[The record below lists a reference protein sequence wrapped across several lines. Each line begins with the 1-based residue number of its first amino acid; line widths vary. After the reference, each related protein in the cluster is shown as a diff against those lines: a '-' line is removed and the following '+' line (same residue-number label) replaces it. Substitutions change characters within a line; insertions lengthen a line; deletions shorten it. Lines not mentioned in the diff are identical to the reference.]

1 MGMTLFQH
9 TGRCI
14 QVYQTHS
21 HRKDSMGPVSS
32 HKSQEA
38 VWTIAG
44 SMAKTS
50 SKCTKNAL
58 APYSSTQAIRFHIGS
73 LIMSSPLKSQVWW
86 WLRCMSLPRNS
97 HWPSSLRV
105 STLSNQSIPVLR
117 ALLCTVHTGLGVRI
131 LTGRHT

>member
-1 MGMTLFQH
+1 MTLFQH

-32 HKSQEA
+32 HKSQEG

-50 SKCTKNAL
+50 SKSTKNGL
-58 APYSSTQAIRFHIGS
+58 APSSSTQAIRSHIGS
-73 LIMSSPLKSQVWW
+73 PTMSSPPKSQVWS
-86 WLRCMSLPRNS
+86 WLRCTSLLSNFHS
-97 HWPSSLRV
+97 PSSLRV
-105 STLSNQSIPVLR
+105 STLSNQSIPVMQ
-117 ALLCTVHTGLGVRI
+117 ALLCSVRMGLGVRI
-131 LTGRHT
+131 LIGQHT

>member
-1 MGMTLFQH
+1 MTLFQH

-14 QVYQTHS
+14 QVCQTHS

-32 HKSQEA
+32 RKSQEG

-58 APYSSTQAIRFHIGS
+58 APYLSTQTIRFHIGS
-73 LIMSSPLKSQVWW
+73 PTMLSPPKSQVWLR
-86 WLRCMSLPRNS
+86 LRCMSLPSNF
-97 HWPSSLRV
+97 HWPSSLRI
-105 STLSNQSIPVLR
+105 STLSNQSIPVVQ
-117 ALLCTVHTGLGVRI
+117 ALLCTVPMGLGVRI
-131 LTGRHT
+131 LIGRHT